1 MFINMIKIFL
11 GGLLFCYAI
20 AGYTSSTMSCSNGSG
35 GGTQTIYV
43 NFGAISVP
51 RDLSVGGVI
60 TRVRFGNYIDEA
72 LFCWGSTNDISK
84 SHTAVLLSY
93 NNGKS
98 NGNIAHDVYATNIE
112 GVGIRVMNT
121 TYPSGDKSYYT
132 NPASI
137 NMMRY
142 SSIASAPVD
151 VELIKTGD
159 IKSGT
164 LAAGEIGQY
173 YATDADYVRL
183 GTVTEI
189 MMQGGG
195 NIIQHSCS
203 VTTSGLNFILPD
215 VNANEFG
222 STVGYSPS
230 ATDTQ
235 NLGLE
240 CDANA
245 NISATLSGVINPD
258 LNDPSVLALT
268 GQGGA
273 NVAEGV
279 GIQLIYNGK
288 PLKID
293 EVMELKTSP
302 GGVESLPITAR
313 YYQTLNEV
321 KRVGTA
327 NTSATL
333 TLTYQ

>member
-20 AGYTSSTMSCSNGSG
+20 AGHASLGCNNGSG

-43 NFGAISVP
+43 NFGSITVP
-51 RDLSVGGVI
+51 RNLSVGGVI
-60 TRVRFGNYIDEA
+60 TSDIFGNIIYDAIYCGGTE
-72 LFCWGSTNDISK
+72 LTS
-84 SHTAVLLSY
+84 SHLANLLIY
-93 NNGKS
+93 NNGKPNGKIS
-98 NGNIAHDVYATNIE
+98 NVYDTNIE
-112 GVGIRVMNT
+112 GVGIRVTNSS
-121 TYPSGDKSYYT
+121 YPAGDSGYYT
-132 NPASI
+132 NPATMNKLHARTTST
-137 NMMRY
+137 
-142 SSIASAPVD
+142 PVI
-151 VELIKTGD
+151 VELIKTGN

-164 LAAGEIGQY
+164 LAAGEIGELYPTDPY
-173 YATDADYVRL
+173 YNKMAIATK
-183 GTVTEI
+183 I
-189 MMQGGG
+189 MMQGG
-195 NIIQHSCS
+195 NITQHSCS

-235 NLGLE
+235 NLELE

>member
-1 MFINMIKIFL
+1 MYINIIK
-11 GGLLFCYAI
+11 LFFGVWLFSYTII
-20 AGYTSSTMSCSNGSG
+20 AHASITCKNGEG
-35 GGTQTIYV
+35 GGPQTIYV
-43 NFGAISVP
+43 NFGSITVP
-51 RDLSVGGVI
+51 RNLAIGQLIYSGSFGSFIGDAVECGGSSLQDSY
-60 TRVRFGNYIDEA
+60 FAN
-72 LFCWGSTNDISK
+72 
-84 SHTAVLLSY
+84 LLTY
-93 NNGKS
+93 NNGKPD
-98 NGNIAHDVYATNIE
+98 GKLAHVYDTNIE
-112 GVGIRVMNT
+112 GVGIRVMSQN
-121 TYPSGDKSYYT
+121 YPSSFSPYYD
-132 NPASI
+132 NPATMNGI
-137 NMMRY
+137 NYRIID
-142 SSIASAPVD
+142 SVPV
-151 VELIKTGD
+151 VIEMIKTGN

-164 LAAGEIGQY
+164 LIGGEIGEY
-173 YATDADYVRL
+173 YATDPAYNKVGL
-183 GTVTEI
+183 VTKI
-189 MMQGGG
+189 MMQGG
-195 NIIQHSCS
+195 NITQNSCS

-240 CDANA
+240 CDANT